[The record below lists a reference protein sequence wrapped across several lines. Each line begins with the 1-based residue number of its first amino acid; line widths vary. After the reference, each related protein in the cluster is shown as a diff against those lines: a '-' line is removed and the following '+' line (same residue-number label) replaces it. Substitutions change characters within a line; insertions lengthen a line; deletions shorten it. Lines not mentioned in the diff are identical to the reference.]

1 MNRWLLSTNAK
12 DIAVLYFIFALLS
25 GLVGSILSFM
35 IRLELS
41 GGSNV
46 YFAGALDQYN
56 VTITGHAI

>member
-1 MNRWLLSTNAK
+1 
-12 DIAVLYFIFALLS
+12 
-25 GLVGSILSFM
+25 VGSILSFI

-56 VTITGHAI
+56 VVITGHAI